1 MGSQMLVVEQEN
13 VVKSELVCLKK
24 LENHLSQA
32 TASKRRP
39 SLMEAYFQEIDFYA
53 NTGSATATR
62 RERNGVSGR
71 LQAKFR

>member
-13 VVKSELVCLKK
+13 SIKSELFCLKK

-39 SLMEAYFQEIDFYA
+39 SLMEAYFQEIDFYT
-53 NTGSATATR
+53 NTGSTVPAR

-71 LQAKFR
+71 LEARFR